1 MADGAPGK
9 RWISARCLVVVSG
22 RVFLGFLG
30 RFGSC
35 WFDLVCCSVC
45 AQFAGLAVGVMRGE
59 KRRKRERG
67 RRAREN
73 APAEKTVTSV
83 SVSVWESR
91 GESRGRKGE
100 RMEMGGDAEL
110 AGSRQESDQEPF
122 WALLEAI
129 ARPELLLDERCQGVA
144 YGRDRMLRAATKN
157 YGHVVVFYGNASP
170 VSPEFGNPACF
181 YRASSQEFRAIL
193 RVQHP

>member
-1 MADGAPGK
+1 MKASETGA
-9 RWISARCLVVVSG
+9 
-22 RVFLGFLG
+22 
-30 RFGSC
+30 
-35 WFDLVCCSVC
+35 
-45 AQFAGLAVGVMRGE
+45 
-59 KRRKRERG
+59 
-67 RRAREN
+67 
-73 APAEKTVTSV
+73 
-83 SVSVWESR
+83 
-91 GESRGRKGE
+91 
-100 RMEMGGDAEL
+100 GGDAEL

-181 YRASSQEFRAIL
+181 YRASSQESRAIL